1 MKKITDDQLKKITDQ
16 QQKLSRLLNNI
27 GVIEIQK
34 HNIASEVKILSND
47 IEQTKKELEE
57 EYGSVNIN
65 LETGEII
72 IPEAVPN
79 PITEEEL
86 NIDWGEKV
94 SHKYMWEKKK

>member
-27 GVIEIQK
+27 GVLEIQK

-65 LETGEII
+65 LETGEYSEIEKD
-72 IPEAVPN
+72 EAN
-79 PITEEEL
+79 KE
-86 NIDWGEKV
+86 D
-94 SHKYMWEKKK
+94 

>member
-16 QQKLSRLLNNI
+16 QQQLSRLLNNI

-57 EYGSVNIN
+57 EYGSVNID
-65 LETGEII
+65 LKTGEFK
-72 IPEAVPN
+72 
-79 PITEEEL
+79 PI
-86 NIDWGEKV
+86 EKN
-94 SHKYMWEKKK
+94 EDE